1 MPKTIEFRDLREEQ
15 CKLLY
20 AIWQIQTKRPHLGAT
35 AARIRALAGFGE
47 SEFNRSLHGLRS
59 ISKSFYVLT
68 VKGRRPVRY
77 RLATEHLV
85 TQSDTSAIL
94 LGYLRYPEKYRK
106 DGQIPYKGF
115 VEWVGKA
122 LLLPEGIVRNRLEKA
137 VKKLYLTEIEREE
150 LYLEL
155 GHRLICEK
163 RFLEFLASHFRPN
176 VPELGKESATQ
187 GSAG

>member
-1 MPKTIEFRDLREEQ
+1 MREEQ

-35 AARIRALAGFGE
+35 AARIVELTGFGE
-47 SEFNRSLHGLRS
+47 ADFNRNLHDLRK

-94 LGYLRYPEKYRK
+94 LELLNYPEKYRK

-115 VEWVGKA
+115 IDWIGKA
-122 LLLPEGIVRNRLEKA
+122 LLLPEGITRNRLEKA
-137 VKKLYLTEIEREE
+137 VKQQYLTLIEREE

-163 RFLEFLASHFRPN
+163 TFLEFLAAHFRPR
-176 VPELGKESATQ
+176 VPEIGKESAAQ
-187 GSAG
+187 GSAS